1 MKYIDILREVAEK
14 NIVVSVVILI
24 VLFARLLLK
33 RAPKIY
39 SYVLWFAVGFRMM
52 FDVAFQTKF
61 NFMNIV
67 KNLLNHK
74 SETAVSVADTYSN
87 SENVIRVSE
96 QYGNTV
102 APANTTKSVAESVNT
117 QISDKFVDAANRLR
131 GNSKESPNRYRI
143 LSDREVMNFLVVIA
157 CIVLVVWLTGI
168 VVILAVQLIS
178 YIHLGKITNQAV
190 LMKDNI
196 WECDFI
202 SSPFV
207 FGLIR
212 PRIYLPFHLSV
223 EERNYLIAHES
234 YHIKRRDYLVKTVFF
249 LLVTLYWMNPLVWIA
264 FRMMTRDMEM
274 SCDEAVIR
282 TYGSEIKKIYS
293 SMILNFATKSS
304 VQCSYVAFGEGDA
317 GMRIKNILKFKKL
330 SKGMTVVVVT
340 GVVACVGVLMSFN
353 FDVKA
358 KETKNEQSIGKQV
371 SDTTIGKSQSVE
383 QERADISI
391 PKMNKTVNISPDNF
405 TDTQLEKYGEYSD
418 EEVYDIRDT
427 EDRYKV
433 YTQDEW
439 DKVVKKGVSYDE
451 LPRYQMG
458 DEVSI
463 AGTDKVTVVV
473 KDAYVADCVEGVPKE
488 YAPLTFLD
496 ENGEPDEFG
505 YLIVMN
511 VSIQNDD
518 SKTNIYAISDL
529 NITDRDF
536 REQRQGE
543 GNFIGGPIRYPSE
556 PIFTGS
562 YSRMNESSYYSII
575 LEPNETYEA
584 NIVMYVDREAY
595 GKNLDLL
602 VFPEEIYNNDELT
615 YQSGAVIHLDVD
627 GNS

>member
-1 MKYIDILREVAEK
+1 
-14 NIVVSVVILI
+14 
-24 VLFARLLLK
+24 
-33 RAPKIY
+33 
-39 SYVLWFAVGFRMM
+39 
-52 FDVAFQTKF
+52 
-61 NFMNIV
+61 
-67 KNLLNHK
+67 
-74 SETAVSVADTYSN
+74 
-87 SENVIRVSE
+87 
-96 QYGNTV
+96 
-102 APANTTKSVAESVNT
+102 
-117 QISDKFVDAANRLR
+117 
-131 GNSKESPNRYRI
+131 
-143 LSDREVMNFLVVIA
+143 
-157 CIVLVVWLTGI
+157 
-168 VVILAVQLIS
+168 
-178 YIHLGKITNQAV
+178 
-190 LMKDNI
+190 
-196 WECDFI
+196 
-202 SSPFV
+202 
-207 FGLIR
+207 
-212 PRIYLPFHLSV
+212 
-223 EERNYLIAHES
+223 
-234 YHIKRRDYLVKTVFF
+234 
-249 LLVTLYWMNPLVWIA
+249 
-264 FRMMTRDMEM
+264 
-274 SCDEAVIR
+274 
-282 TYGSEIKKIYS
+282 
-293 SMILNFATKSS
+293 MILNFATKSS

-615 YQSGAVIHLDVD
+615 YESGAVIHLDVD